1 LSFALGL
8 VRWATQGAGPIFLMA
23 DNGINRLYVT
33 LRRMRR
39 RLTIGYISLNNF
51 GRINL
56 TGSLPNRLHLIPLP
70 AEAWVLN
77 LAWSEVFFV

>member
-1 LSFALGL
+1 MGL

-56 TGSLPNRLHLIPLP
+56 TGCYQTGCT
-70 AEAWVLN
+70 
-77 LAWSEVFFV
+77 